1 MRKLLVVLAL
11 FAWAP
16 AGAQS
21 IPETYVNHAWV
32 DGVYW
37 NQAEL
42 PGWGFFADVQ
52 EETLFGAIYGY
63 LNGEPTF
70 ITLQGTLTSEDP
82 LRFSGDV
89 FFVTNNGSSASD
101 TGDFTWEVS
110 QFQAS
115 PAAMLTISSNIL
127 NKTDLSLV
135 RFSYVESDRLDMLT
149 AANWNI
155 VRRVF
160 GESSGASYAI
170 SDERIVEDG
179 ITYAAVYDNSAPENV
194 GVVGYFPPDSG
205 DLFAM
210 AVQIDAD
217 TYDVYVFYASDTEMF
232 GRHWQLDETDEPT
245 GNGNYFHGAADT
257 LQLSFQDSPLAIAGS
272 FTEAAESVKGK
283 GPVPESHPGAI
294 PAAVYPEAIVRDA
307 VRKLI
312 AVHQAKMVR

>member
-1 MRKLLVVLAL
+1 MRKLLLVLVL
-11 FAWAP
+11 FASAP

-63 LNGEPTF
+63 LDGEPTF
-70 ITLQGTLTSEDP
+70 ITLQGTLTSENP

-89 FFVTNNGSSASD
+89 YFVTNNGSSASD

-115 PAAMLTISSNIL
+115 PAAKLTISSNIL

-135 RFSYVESDRLDMLT
+135 RFSYVESDRVDMLT
-149 AANWNI
+149 AGNWNI
-155 VRRVF
+155 VRRVL

-179 ITYAAVYDNSAPENV
+179 ITFAAVYDNSAPENIGAV
-194 GVVGYFPPDSG
+194 GHFPPEQG

-217 TYDVYVFYASDTEMF
+217 TYDVYVFHASDTEMF
-232 GRHWQLDETDEPT
+232 GRHWQLDETEEPT

-257 LQLSFQDSPLAIAGS
+257 LQMSHQENPLAPAGLS
-272 FTEAAESVKGK
+272 AQAMDGMKLP
-283 GPVPESHPGAI
+283 GPLPESQSGTGS
-294 PAAVYPEAIVRDA
+294 AALFPEAMVRDA
-307 VRKLI
+307 LRKLI
-312 AVHQAKMVR
+312 AVHQTEMTR